1 MDYTIKFEHVHHV
14 YPDKTPSLKNIS
26 LEIKPGEKIA
36 VLGHNGAGKS
46 SLVKHIN
53 GILKPEKG
61 IVSTCGLDTAKHDI
75 PELSKFAAYL
85 FQNPDDQI
93 FCNTIHEEIE
103 YGLKKSGISNKEIK
117 KRVESALE
125 ITGLDKIK
133 NQNPMDLSYSRKKM
147 VTLAMVIAMD
157 TPVVILDEPTSGQ
170 DKNGIENI
178 KNIIGDLEKKGKT
191 IISISHDIEF
201 SIEYFERFILMKKGE
216 IISDGNISEILNHDS
231 KLSSAGVVLPFITEL
246 GEKIGLDNK
255 VFSEDDFFHEI
266 TKMKTKRAYKK
277 EI

>member
-1 MDYTIKFEHVHHV
+1 MDYTIKFKNVHHV

-36 VLGHNGAGKS
+36 ILGHNGAGKS

-61 IVSTCGLDTAKHDI
+61 IVSTCGLDTSTHDI

-103 YGLKKSGISNKEIK
+103 YGLKKSGISKKEIK

-191 IISISHDIEF
+191 IISISHDIKF

-231 KLSSAGVVLPFITEL
+231 KLSSAGVVLPFITQL
-246 GEKIGLDNK
+246 GEKTGLDNK
-255 VFSEDDFFHEI
+255 IFSEDDFFHEI
-266 TKMKTKRAYKK
+266 TKMKTKRLS
-277 EI
+277 